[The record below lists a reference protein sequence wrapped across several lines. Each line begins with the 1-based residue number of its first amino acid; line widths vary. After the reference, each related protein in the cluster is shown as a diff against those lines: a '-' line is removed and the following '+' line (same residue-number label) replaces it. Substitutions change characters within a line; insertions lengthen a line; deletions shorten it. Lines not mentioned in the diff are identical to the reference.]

1 VRRAAIA
8 AVFLAAALPAA
19 AQDAATLTQ
28 PLPEVPPA
36 AAGVRFPQLN
46 TEIDMSMIGVGTTNA
61 TDRTRTGTS
70 VFLFGEVAMGL
81 ALTENFSIQGVLAT
95 EPIGEG
101 DSTGGFPDG
110 GVIGFRRQAIFLE
123 QLYAEFKPADT
134 LVLQGGILVAP
145 FGRGYHDFPG
155 ILTAVRAHEV
165 YLVDQSLGAA
175 GTWTYLSDPRFG
187 EHDIS
192 AAVFTL
198 DRSFLTGSYVTSP
211 RCCSDRYERFNRNTA
226 AQGGPGN
233 NGTFN
238 NGVIALDG
246 DSIPFLPGFSYHAA
260 VMSLAPGSD
269 GTAREW
275 GYAAGIRYEHRWDR
289 ENRTLFF
296 AEGVQFRNAG
306 GRPRVEMETFS
317 TDPDTGE
324 EMVGTEETTLSE
336 RATFTTIGVQ
346 HRMGPWQ
353 ATAAWQQLRRK
364 RSIDPVPAENWYEI
378 SVGREIGYG
387 FSADLG
393 YQYARYVDEESGSLG
408 TAHSILARLRYT
420 GSF

>member
-1 VRRAAIA
+1 MKRAGLA
-8 AVFLAAALPAA
+8 AAFLAIALPAA

-28 PLPEVPPA
+28 PLPEVTPA
-36 AAGVRFPQLN
+36 AAGVRFPQISV
-46 TEIDMSMIGVGTTNA
+46 EIDMSMIGVGTTNA
-61 TDRTRTGTS
+61 TDHARTGTS
-70 VFLFGEVAMGL
+70 VFLFGEIAAGL

-95 EPIGEG
+95 EPVGEG

-110 GVIGFRRQAIFLE
+110 GVIGFQRQALFLE

-155 ILTAVRAHEV
+155 ILASVRAHEV

-175 GTWTYLSDPRFG
+175 GTWTYLDDPRFG
-187 EHDIS
+187 AHDIS

-198 DRSFLTGSYVTSP
+198 DRSFLTGTYVTSR
-211 RCCSDRYERFNRNTA
+211 RCCSERYERYNRNTA

-238 NGVIALDG
+238 NGVLALDG
-246 DSIPFLPGFSYHAA
+246 DRIPFLPGFSYHAA

-275 GYAAGIRYEHRWDR
+275 GYALGARYEHRWDR
-289 ENRTLFF
+289 DQATLFF
-296 AEGVQFRNAG
+296 AEAVQFRNAG
-306 GRPRVEMETFS
+306 GRPRVELDTTT
-317 TDPDTGE
+317 TDVDTGE
-324 EMVGTEETTLSE
+324 EIAGTEETTLSD
-336 RATFTTIGVQ
+336 RVTFSTLGVQ
-346 HRMGPWQ
+346 HRFGRWR
-353 ATAAWQQLRRK
+353 ATALWQQLRRK
-364 RSIDPVPAENWYEI
+364 RSIDPVPTENWYEASI
-378 SVGREIGYG
+378 GREIGSG

-393 YQYARYVDEESGSLG
+393 YQYARHVDEESGG
-408 TAHSILARLRYT
+408 TGTSHSILARLRYT
-420 GSF
+420 GGF

>member
-1 VRRAAIA
+1 VKRATFATA
-8 AVFLAAALPAA
+8 LLALALPAA

-28 PLPEVPPA
+28 PLPEVPRP
-36 AAGVRFPQLN
+36 AAGVRFPQISA
-46 TEIDMSMIGVGTTNA
+46 EIDMSMIGVGTTNA
-61 TDRTRTGTS
+61 SDRARTGTS
-70 VFLFGEVAMGL
+70 VFLFGEIAAGL

-95 EPIGEG
+95 EPVGEG

-110 GVIGFRRQAIFLE
+110 GMIGFRRQAIFLE

-155 ILTAVRAHEV
+155 ILGAVRAHEV

-198 DRSFLTGSYVTSP
+198 DRSFLTGTYVTSR
-211 RCCSDRYERFNRNTA
+211 RCCSERYERYNRNTV

-238 NGVIALDG
+238 NGALALDG
-246 DSIPFLPGFSYHAA
+246 DRMPFLPGFSYHLA

-275 GYAAGIRYEHRWDR
+275 GYAAGIRYEHRWNGD
-289 ENRTLFF
+289 NRTLLF
-296 AEGVQFRNAG
+296 AEAVQFRNAG
-306 GRPRVEMETFS
+306 GRPRVEVETTS
-317 TDPDTGE
+317 IDADTGE
-324 EMVGTEETTLSE
+324 EVAGTEDTTLSDQV
-336 RATFTTIGVQ
+336 TFSTIGLR
-346 HRMGPWQ
+346 HRMGRWR
-353 ATAAWQQLRRK
+353 ATAFWQQLRRK
-364 RSIDPVPAENWYEI
+364 RSIDPVPAENWYEV
-378 SVGREIGYG
+378 SVGREIGSG

-393 YQYARYVDEESGSLG
+393 YQYARYVDEDSGGRG
-408 TAHSILARLRYT
+408 TSHSILARLRYT
-420 GSF
+420 GGF

>member
-1 VRRAAIA
+1 MRRASAVA
-8 AVFLAAALPAA
+8 AFLAVTLPAT
-19 AQDAATLTQ
+19 AQDAATLTR
-28 PLPEVPPA
+28 PLPEVPAP
-36 AAGVRFPQLN
+36 AAGVRFPQFN
-46 TEIDMSMIGVGTTNA
+46 VEIDMSMIGVSTTSA
-61 TDRTRTGTS
+61 SDHARTGSS

-95 EPIGEG
+95 EPVGEG

-175 GTWTYLSDPRFG
+175 ATWTWLSDPRFG
-187 EHDIS
+187 EHDVS

-198 DRSFLTGSYVTSP
+198 DRTFLTGTYVTSR
-211 RCCSDRYERFNRNTA
+211 RCCSERYERYNRNTA

-238 NGVIALDG
+238 NGVLALDG
-246 DSIPFLPGFSYHAA
+246 DRIPFLPGFSYHLA

-289 ENRTLFF
+289 DQATLLF

-306 GRPRVEMETFS
+306 GRPRIEIETS
-317 TDPDTGE
+317 SIDADTGE
-324 EMVGTEETTLSE
+324 EVAGSEETTLSE
-336 RATFTTIGVQ
+336 RTTFTTLGIQ
-346 HRMGPWQ
+346 HRMGPWR

-364 RSIDPVPAENWYEI
+364 RSVDPVPAENWYEV
-378 SVGREIGYG
+378 SVGREIGAG

-393 YQYARYVDEESGSLG
+393 YQYARYVDEEGGGRG

-420 GSF
+420 GGF

>member
-1 VRRAAIA
+1 MKRPGLAAA
-8 AVFLAAALPAA
+8 FLAVALPAA

-28 PLPEVPPA
+28 PLPEVTPA
-36 AAGVRFPQLN
+36 AAGVRFPQISV
-46 TEIDMSMIGVGTTNA
+46 EIDMSMIGVGTTHA
-61 TDRTRTGTS
+61 TDHARTGTS
-70 VFLFGEVAMGL
+70 VFLFGEIAAGL

-95 EPIGEG
+95 EPVGEG

-110 GVIGFRRQAIFLE
+110 GVIGFQRQALFLE

-155 ILTAVRAHEV
+155 ILASVRAHEV

-198 DRSFLTGSYVTSP
+198 DRSFLTGTYVTSR
-211 RCCSDRYERFNRNTA
+211 RCCSERYERYNRNTA

-238 NGVIALDG
+238 NGALALDG
-246 DSIPFLPGFSYHAA
+246 DRIPVLPGFSYHLA

-275 GYAAGIRYEHRWDR
+275 GYAAGARYEHRWDR
-289 ENRTLFF
+289 DQATLVF
-296 AEGVQFRNAG
+296 AEAVQFRNAG
-306 GRPRVEMETFS
+306 GRPRVELETTT
-317 TDPDTGE
+317 TDVDTGE
-324 EMVGTEETTLSE
+324 EIAGTEETTLSD
-336 RATFTTIGVQ
+336 RVTFSTLGVQ
-346 HRMGPWQ
+346 HRFGRWR
-353 ATAAWQQLRRK
+353 ATALWQQLRRK
-364 RSIDPVPAENWYEI
+364 RSIDPVPTENWYEASI
-378 SVGREIGYG
+378 GREIGSG

-393 YQYARYVDEESGSLG
+393 YQYARYVDEESGG
-408 TAHSILARLRYT
+408 TGTSHSILARLRYT
-420 GSF
+420 GGF

>member
-1 VRRAAIA
+1 MIRAGLG
-8 AVFLAAALPAA
+8 LALLALALPAA

-36 AAGVRFPQLN
+36 ATGVRFPQFT
-46 TEIDMSMIGVGTTNA
+46 TEIDMSMIGVGTTSA
-61 TDRTRTGTS
+61 SDHARTGTS

-95 EPIGEG
+95 EPVGEG

-155 ILTAVRAHEV
+155 ILTAIRAHEV

-198 DRSFLTGSYVTSP
+198 DRSFLTGTYVTSR
-211 RCCSDRYERFNRNTA
+211 RCCSERYERYDRNTA

-238 NGVIALDG
+238 NGVVALDG
-246 DSIPFLPGFSYHAA
+246 DRIPFLPGLSYHLA

-275 GYAAGIRYEHRWDR
+275 GYAAGIRYEHRWNGD
-289 ENRTLFF
+289 NRTMLF

-306 GRPRVEMETFS
+306 GRPRVEVETTSF
-317 TDPDTGE
+317 DADTGE
-324 EMVGTEETTLSE
+324 ETAGTAETTLSD
-336 RATFTTIGVQ
+336 RVTFTTLGIQ
-346 HRMGPWQ
+346 HRHGPWQ

-364 RSIDPVPAENWYEI
+364 RSIDPVPAENWYEV
-378 SVGREIGYG
+378 SVGRAIGYG

-393 YQYARYVDEESGSLG
+393 YQYARYVDEESGSRG
-408 TAHSILARLRYT
+408 TSHAILARLRYT

>member
-1 VRRAAIA
+1 MRRAGLVA
-8 AVFLAAALPAA
+8 ALVALALPAA

-36 AAGVRFPQLN
+36 AAGVHFPQLS
-46 TEIDMSMIGVGTTNA
+46 TEIDMSMIGVGTTSA
-61 TDRTRTGTS
+61 TDAARTGTS

-81 ALTENFSIQGVLAT
+81 ALTENFSLQGVLAT

-110 GVIGFRRQAIFLE
+110 GLIGFRRQALFLE

-155 ILTAVRAHEV
+155 ILTAIRAHEV

-198 DRSFLTGSYVTSP
+198 DRSFLTGSYITSP
-211 RCCSDRYERFNRNTA
+211 RCCSERYERYNRNTA

-238 NGVIALDG
+238 NGVVALDG
-246 DSIPFLPGFSYHAA
+246 DRIPFLPGFSYHLA

-275 GYAAGIRYEHRWDR
+275 GYAAGVRYEHRWDR
-289 ENRTLFF
+289 EQATLLFV
-296 AEGVQFRNAG
+296 EGVQFRNAG
-306 GRPRVEMETFS
+306 GRPRVEVETTS
-317 TDPDTGE
+317 IDADTGE
-324 EMVGTEETTLSE
+324 EMVDTSDTTLSD
-336 RATFTTIGVQ
+336 RVTFSTIGVQ
-346 HRMGPWQ
+346 HRIGPWH
-353 ATAAWQQLRRK
+353 AVAAWQQLRRK
-364 RSIDPVPAENWYEI
+364 RSIDPVPAENWYEV
-378 SVGREIGYG
+378 SVGRAIGYG

-393 YQYARYVDEESGSLG
+393 YQYARYVDEESGSRG
-408 TAHSILARLRYT
+408 TSHSILARLRYT